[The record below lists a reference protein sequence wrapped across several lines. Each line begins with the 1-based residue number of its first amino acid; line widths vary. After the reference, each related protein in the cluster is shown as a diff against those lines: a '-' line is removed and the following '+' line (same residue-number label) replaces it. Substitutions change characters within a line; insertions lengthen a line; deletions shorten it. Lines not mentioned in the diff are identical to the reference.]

1 MDRKGQK
8 RHNQNPKCWRCYR
21 QMFFPK
27 NVFESFLSSEPV
39 AIQQIGKLIRLRLEA
54 ADKRLDGY
62 TLEIK
67 WITRSTDS

>member
-1 MDRKGQK
+1 MMENFGFVGAKS
-8 RHNQNPKCWRCYR
+8 
-21 QMFFPK
+21 FSK

-67 WITRSTDS
+67 

>member
-1 MDRKGQK
+1 MGVVGAKS
-8 RHNQNPKCWRCYR
+8 
-21 QMFFPK
+21 FSK

-39 AIQQIGKLIRLRLEA
+39 TIQQIGKLIRLRLEA